1 MIEQIYYAV
10 ALTVYSIFIIRF
22 ILSWIGADFDV
33 EADVDVSDVVSFK
46 GLTHFLMG
54 FSGWLSVKSYITH
67 NVMWYDYLIALI
79 LGVIF
84 VILLYFVYKFLISL
98 ETKPQILFGKQLIG
112 KTGKIY
118 VILESKD
125 SIKKYIITVGNG
137 LGTQEYPAKSNNSYK
152 LGDEVVISDYVNAY
166 KKKKKNDNN
175 NINYCRNIC
184 TSYNYDNY
192 RTIVTLSQMS

>member
-1 MIEQIYYAV
+1 MIEQIYYAI
-10 ALTVYSIFIIRF
+10 ALIVYSIFIIRF
-22 ILSWIGADFDV
+22 ILSWVGADFDV
-33 EADVDVSDVVSFK
+33 DADVDIGDVVSFK

-84 VILLYFVYKFLISL
+84 VILLYFVYKLLISL
-98 ETKPQILFGKQLIG
+98 ETKPQILSGKQLIG

-118 VILESKD
+118 IILEPED

-137 LGTQEYPAKSNNSYK
+137 LGTQEYPANSNNSYK

-166 KKKKKNDNN
+166 Y
-175 NINYCRNIC
+175 II
-184 TSYNYDNY
+184 
-192 RTIVTLSQMS
+192 

>member
-1 MIEQIYYAV
+1 MIEQVYYAI
-10 ALTVYSIFIIRF
+10 ALIVYSIFIIRF
-22 ILSWIGADFDV
+22 ILSWVGADFDID
-33 EADVDVSDVVSFK
+33 ADVDIGDVVSFK

-67 NVMWYDYLIALI
+67 NVMWYDYIIALI
-79 LGVIF
+79 LGIIF
-84 VILLYFVYKFLISL
+84 VILLYFVYKLLISL
-98 ETKPQILFGKQLIG
+98 ETKPQILSGKQLIG

-118 VILESKD
+118 VILEPED

-166 KKKKKNDNN
+166 Y
-175 NINYCRNIC
+175 II
-184 TSYNYDNY
+184 
-192 RTIVTLSQMS
+192 

>member
-22 ILSWIGADFDV
+22 ILSWIGADFDID
-33 EADVDVSDVVSFK
+33 ADIDIGDVVWFK
-46 GLTHFLMG
+46 GLSYFLMG
-54 FSGWLSVKSYITH
+54 FSVWLFVISYITH

-118 VILESKD
+118 IILEPED

-166 KKKKKNDNN
+166 Y
-175 NINYCRNIC
+175 II
-184 TSYNYDNY
+184 
-192 RTIVTLSQMS
+192 

>member
-22 ILSWIGADFDV
+22 ILSWVGADFDV
-33 EADVDVSDVVSFK
+33 ETDLDVSDIVSFK

-54 FSGWLSVKSYITH
+54 FSGWLSVKSYTTH

-84 VILLYFVYKFLISL
+84 VILLYFVYKLLISL
-98 ETKPQILFGKQLIG
+98 ETKPQVLFGKQLIG

-118 VILESKD
+118 IILEPED

-166 KKKKKNDNN
+166 Y
-175 NINYCRNIC
+175 II
-184 TSYNYDNY
+184 
-192 RTIVTLSQMS
+192 

>member
-22 ILSWIGADFDV
+22 ILSWVGADFDID
-33 EADVDVSDVVSFK
+33 ADVDISDVVSFK

-84 VILLYFVYKFLISL
+84 VILLYFVYKLLISL
-98 ETKPQILFGKQLIG
+98 ETKPQILSGKQLIG

-118 VILESKD
+118 VILEPED

-137 LGTQEYPAKSNNSYK
+137 LGTQEYQAKSNNSYK

-166 KKKKKNDNN
+166 Y
-175 NINYCRNIC
+175 II
-184 TSYNYDNY
+184 
-192 RTIVTLSQMS
+192 

>member
-22 ILSWIGADFDV
+22 ILSWIGADFDID
-33 EADVDVSDVVSFK
+33 ADIDISDIVSFK

-54 FSGWLSVKSYITH
+54 FSGWLSVKSYTTH

-84 VILLYFVYKFLISL
+84 VILLYFVYKLLISL

-118 VILESKD
+118 VILEPED

-137 LGTQEYPAKSNNSYK
+137 LGTQEYQAKSNNSYK

-166 KKKKKNDNN
+166 Y
-175 NINYCRNIC
+175 II
-184 TSYNYDNY
+184 
-192 RTIVTLSQMS
+192 

>member
-22 ILSWIGADFDV
+22 ILSWIGADFDID
-33 EADVDVSDVVSFK
+33 ADVDISDVVSFK

-79 LGVIF
+79 LGIIF
-84 VILLYFVYKFLISL
+84 VILLYFVYKLLISL
-98 ETKPQILFGKQLIG
+98 ETKPQILSGKQLIG

-118 VILESKD
+118 VILEPED

-166 KKKKKNDNN
+166 Y
-175 NINYCRNIC
+175 II
-184 TSYNYDNY
+184 
-192 RTIVTLSQMS
+192 

>member
-1 MIEQIYYAV
+1 MIEQVYYAI
-10 ALTVYSIFIIRF
+10 ALIVYSIFIIRF
-22 ILSWIGADFDV
+22 ILSWIGADFDID
-33 EADVDVSDVVSFK
+33 ADIDISDVVSFK
-46 GLTHFLMG
+46 GFTHFLMG

-67 NVMWYDYLIALI
+67 NVMWYDYIIALI
-79 LGVIF
+79 LGIIF

-118 VILESKD
+118 VILEPED

-166 KKKKKNDNN
+166 Y
-175 NINYCRNIC
+175 II
-184 TSYNYDNY
+184 
-192 RTIVTLSQMS
+192 

>member
-1 MIEQIYYAV
+1 MIEQVYYAV

-22 ILSWIGADFDV
+22 ILSWIGADFDID
-33 EADVDVSDVVSFK
+33 ADVDIGDVVSFK

-79 LGVIF
+79 LGIIF
-84 VILLYFVYKFLISL
+84 VILLYFVYKLLISL
-98 ETKPQILFGKQLIG
+98 ETKPQILSGKQLIG

-118 VILESKD
+118 VILEPED

-166 KKKKKNDNN
+166 Y
-175 NINYCRNIC
+175 II
-184 TSYNYDNY
+184 
-192 RTIVTLSQMS
+192 

>member
-22 ILSWIGADFDV
+22 ILSWVGADFDV
-33 EADVDVSDVVSFK
+33 EADVDIGDVVSFK

-84 VILLYFVYKFLISL
+84 VILLYFVYKLLISL

-118 VILESKD
+118 IILEPED

-166 KKKKKNDNN
+166 Y
-175 NINYCRNIC
+175 II
-184 TSYNYDNY
+184 
-192 RTIVTLSQMS
+192 

>member
-22 ILSWIGADFDV
+22 ILSWVGADFDV
-33 EADVDVSDVVSFK
+33 ETDLDVSDIVSFK

-54 FSGWLSVKSYITH
+54 FSGWLSVKSYTTH

-79 LGVIF
+79 LGIIF
-84 VILLYFVYKFLISL
+84 VILLYFVYKLLISL
-98 ETKPQILFGKQLIG
+98 ETKPQILSGKQLIG

-118 VILESKD
+118 VILEPED

-166 KKKKKNDNN
+166 Y
-175 NINYCRNIC
+175 II
-184 TSYNYDNY
+184 
-192 RTIVTLSQMS
+192 

>member
-1 MIEQIYYAV
+1 MIEQVYYAI
-10 ALTVYSIFIIRF
+10 ALIVYSIFIIRF
-22 ILSWIGADFDV
+22 ILSWIGADFDID
-33 EADVDVSDVVSFK
+33 ADVDISDVASFK

-79 LGVIF
+79 LGIIF

-118 VILESKD
+118 VILEPED

-166 KKKKKNDNN
+166 Y
-175 NINYCRNIC
+175 II
-184 TSYNYDNY
+184 
-192 RTIVTLSQMS
+192 

>member
-1 MIEQIYYAV
+1 MIEQVYYAV

-22 ILSWIGADFDV
+22 ILSWIGADFDID
-33 EADVDVSDVVSFK
+33 ADVDISDVVSFK
-46 GLTHFLMG
+46 GFTHFLMG

-79 LGVIF
+79 LGIIF
-84 VILLYFVYKFLISL
+84 VILLYFIYKFLISL

-118 VILESKD
+118 VILEPED

-166 KKKKKNDNN
+166 Y
-175 NINYCRNIC
+175 II
-184 TSYNYDNY
+184 
-192 RTIVTLSQMS
+192 

>member
-10 ALTVYSIFIIRF
+10 ALAVYSIFIIRF
-22 ILSWIGADFDV
+22 ILSWIGADFDID
-33 EADVDVSDVVSFK
+33 ADVDISDVVSFK
-46 GLTHFLMG
+46 GFTHFLMG

-84 VILLYFVYKFLISL
+84 VILLYFVYKLLISL

-118 VILESKD
+118 VILEPED

-166 KKKKKNDNN
+166 Y
-175 NINYCRNIC
+175 II
-184 TSYNYDNY
+184 
-192 RTIVTLSQMS
+192 

>member
-1 MIEQIYYAV
+1 MIEQVYYAI
-10 ALTVYSIFIIRF
+10 ALIVYSIFIIRF
-22 ILSWIGADFDV
+22 ILSWIGADFDID
-33 EADVDVSDVVSFK
+33 ADIDIGDVVSFK
-46 GLTHFLMG
+46 GFTHFLMG

-118 VILESKD
+118 IILEPED

-166 KKKKKNDNN
+166 Y
-175 NINYCRNIC
+175 II
-184 TSYNYDNY
+184 
-192 RTIVTLSQMS
+192 

>member
-22 ILSWIGADFDV
+22 ILSWVGADFDV
-33 EADVDVSDVVSFK
+33 NADVDVSDVVSFK

-84 VILLYFVYKFLISL
+84 VILLYFVYKLLISL

-118 VILESKD
+118 VILEPED

-166 KKKKKNDNN
+166 Y
-175 NINYCRNIC
+175 II
-184 TSYNYDNY
+184 
-192 RTIVTLSQMS
+192 

>member
-1 MIEQIYYAV
+1 MIDQIYYAV

-22 ILSWIGADFDV
+22 ILSWVGADFDID
-33 EADVDVSDVVSFK
+33 ADVDISDVVSFK

-67 NVMWYDYLIALI
+67 NIMWYDYLIALI
-79 LGVIF
+79 LGIIF
-84 VILLYFVYKFLISL
+84 VILLYFVYKLLISL

-118 VILESKD
+118 VILEPED

-152 LGDEVVISDYVNAY
+152 LGDEVVISNYVNAY
-166 KKKKKNDNN
+166 Y
-175 NINYCRNIC
+175 II
-184 TSYNYDNY
+184 
-192 RTIVTLSQMS
+192 

>member
-22 ILSWIGADFDV
+22 ILSWVGADFDID
-33 EADVDVSDVVSFK
+33 ADVDIGDIVSFK

-79 LGVIF
+79 LGIIF
-84 VILLYFVYKFLISL
+84 VILLYFVYKLLISL

-118 VILESKD
+118 VILEPED

-166 KKKKKNDNN
+166 Y
-175 NINYCRNIC
+175 II
-184 TSYNYDNY
+184 
-192 RTIVTLSQMS
+192 

>member
-33 EADVDVSDVVSFK
+33 DADIDIGDVVSFK

-118 VILESKD
+118 IILESED

-166 KKKKKNDNN
+166 Y
-175 NINYCRNIC
+175 II
-184 TSYNYDNY
+184 
-192 RTIVTLSQMS
+192 

>member
-22 ILSWIGADFDV
+22 ILSWVGADFDID
-33 EADVDVSDVVSFK
+33 ADVDIGDVVSFK

-79 LGVIF
+79 LGIIF
-84 VILLYFVYKFLISL
+84 VILLYFVYKLLISL
-98 ETKPQILFGKQLIG
+98 ETKPQILSGKQLIG

-118 VILESKD
+118 VILEPED

-166 KKKKKNDNN
+166 Y
-175 NINYCRNIC
+175 II
-184 TSYNYDNY
+184 
-192 RTIVTLSQMS
+192 

>member
-22 ILSWIGADFDV
+22 ILSWVGADFDV

-79 LGVIF
+79 LGIIF
-84 VILLYFVYKFLISL
+84 MILLYFVYKLLISL
-98 ETKPQILFGKQLIG
+98 ETKPQILSGKQLIG

-118 VILESKD
+118 VILEPED

-152 LGDEVVISDYVNAY
+152 LGDEVVISDYINAY
-166 KKKKKNDNN
+166 Y
-175 NINYCRNIC
+175 II
-184 TSYNYDNY
+184 
-192 RTIVTLSQMS
+192 

>member
-22 ILSWIGADFDV
+22 ILSWVGADFDV
-33 EADVDVSDVVSFK
+33 DADLDISDIVSFK

-79 LGVIF
+79 LGIIF
-84 VILLYFVYKFLISL
+84 VILLYFVYKLLISL
-98 ETKPQILFGKQLIG
+98 ETKPQVLCGKQLIG

-118 VILESKD
+118 IILEPED

-166 KKKKKNDNN
+166 Y
-175 NINYCRNIC
+175 II
-184 TSYNYDNY
+184 
-192 RTIVTLSQMS
+192 

>member
-1 MIEQIYYAV
+1 MIEQVYYAV

-22 ILSWIGADFDV
+22 ILSWIGADFDID
-33 EADVDVSDVVSFK
+33 ADVDISDVVSFK
-46 GLTHFLMG
+46 GFTHFLMG

-84 VILLYFVYKFLISL
+84 VILLYFVYKLLISL
-98 ETKPQILFGKQLIG
+98 ETKPQILSGKQLIG

-118 VILESKD
+118 VILEPED

-166 KKKKKNDNN
+166 Y
-175 NINYCRNIC
+175 II
-184 TSYNYDNY
+184 
-192 RTIVTLSQMS
+192 

>member
-1 MIEQIYYAV
+1 MIEQVYYAI

-22 ILSWIGADFDV
+22 ILSWIGADFDID
-33 EADVDVSDVVSFK
+33 ADVDISDVVSFK
-46 GLTHFLMG
+46 GFTHFLMG

-79 LGVIF
+79 LGIIF

-118 VILESKD
+118 VILEPED

-166 KKKKKNDNN
+166 Y
-175 NINYCRNIC
+175 II
-184 TSYNYDNY
+184 
-192 RTIVTLSQMS
+192 

>member
-22 ILSWIGADFDV
+22 ILSWVGADFDV

-118 VILESKD
+118 VILEPED

-137 LGTQEYPAKSNNSYK
+137 LGTQEYPAKSNNIYK

-166 KKKKKNDNN
+166 Y
-175 NINYCRNIC
+175 II
-184 TSYNYDNY
+184 
-192 RTIVTLSQMS
+192 

>member
-1 MIEQIYYAV
+1 MIEQVYYAI
-10 ALTVYSIFIIRF
+10 ALIVYSIFIIRF
-22 ILSWIGADFDV
+22 ILSWVGADFDID
-33 EADVDVSDVVSFK
+33 ADVDIGDVVSFK

-118 VILESKD
+118 IILEPED

-166 KKKKKNDNN
+166 Y
-175 NINYCRNIC
+175 II
-184 TSYNYDNY
+184 
-192 RTIVTLSQMS
+192 